1 MNSQPGDICPNTAS
15 TVLVVEDNP
24 QAAKLLS
31 LYIRQAGYG
40 VVVAGSG
47 SEALR
52 LAKRCHPQA
61 ITLDLLLPD
70 QDGWEVLTALKHSPS
85 TRDIPV
91 VIISVLDR
99 QSLGYELGAAD
110 YLVKPIERGALIHAL
125 KRSLGRDKPTFRRVL
140 VMHNNPEELKILTLL
155 MSEHN
160 YEVFEAMSPEEAVWL
175 ARRMQPDLVVTGL
188 LAGDVDWAELV
199 ESLKVTP
206 ETAQIPILALTAK
219 PYAGTDTAYEA
230 VRFVLIRGRDIEQ
243 PLLSAIT
250 LLFAD
255 DAPAEGKE

>member
-1 MNSQPGDICPNTAS
+1 MKPRPGESCPNPAS

-24 QAAKLLS
+24 QAAKLLT
-31 LYIRQAGYG
+31 LYIRQAGYD
-40 VVVAGSG
+40 VMVAGSG
-47 SEALR
+47 GEALR
-52 LAKRCHPQA
+52 LAKRCHPQV

-70 QDGWEVLTALKHSPS
+70 QDGWEVLTALKRSPS

-99 QSLGYELGAAD
+99 QSLGYQLGAVD
-110 YLVKPIERGALIHAL
+110 YLVKPIDRDTLIHAL
-125 KRSLGRDKPTFRRVL
+125 KRYLGRDKQAFRRVL
-140 VMHNNPEELKILTLL
+140 VMHNNPEELKTLTLL

-160 YEVFEAMSPEEAVWL
+160 YEVFEAMSPAEAVWL

-206 ETAQIPILALTAK
+206 ETAQIPILALTAT
-219 PYAGTDTAYEA
+219 PYSAEKTAYEA

-250 LLFAD
+250 LLFAE
-255 DAPAEGKE
+255 DATPDGKE